1 MSFHY
6 AHIGNMYGASKG
18 FPEIIT
24 LYGTFYNTVPDHTSI
39 CGAAA
44 EHNTTARQLSL
55 PRRISSSITIKS
67 PKVDHFTPIQLEMT
81 IIWTSEVPS

>member
-1 MSFHY
+1 
-6 AHIGNMYGASKG
+6 MYGASKG

-24 LYGTFYNTVPDHTSI
+24 LYGTFYNTAPDHTSI

-55 PRRISSSITIKS
+55 PRI
-67 PKVDHFTPIQLEMT
+67 FM
-81 IIWTSEVPS
+81 PSGS